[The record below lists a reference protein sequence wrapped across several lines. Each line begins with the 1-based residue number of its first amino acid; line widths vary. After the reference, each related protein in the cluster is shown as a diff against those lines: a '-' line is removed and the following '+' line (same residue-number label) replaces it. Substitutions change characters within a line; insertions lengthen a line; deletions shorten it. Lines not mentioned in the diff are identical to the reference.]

1 MNKLK
6 GQILTIQ
13 STQHLSLLE
22 IGIEDDILHL
32 LLLEKPIESVGSDV
46 VLVFKESEVM
56 LSKEPLISTANTCK
70 ARIHKI
76 EYGEILTC
84 VTLLYKDEQIAALIP
99 TASFESLNCKLNEE
113 VYWIINPSEISLR
126 REHRGK

>member
-1 MNKLK
+1 MNRLK
-6 GQILTIQ
+6 GKIVSIQ
-13 STQHLSLLE
+13 SSQHLSFLE

-46 VLVFKESEVM
+46 ILVFKESEVM
-56 LSKEPLISTANTCK
+56 LSKKPLFSTANTCK
-70 ARIHKI
+70 ARIYKI

-84 VTLLYKDEQIAALIP
+84 VTLLYKDKQITALAP

-113 VYWIINPSEISLR
+113 VYWIINPSEISLQ
-126 REHRGK
+126 REHHGK